1 VVGGGEAI
9 GRKGGVGDSAC
20 CCDELCHNVPP
31 PLAGE
36 GQGGGRQL
44 QSAMMVD
51 VPKAPAWQVST
62 KQRTRAR
69 RLRRDM
75 TDAERIIWNA
85 IRAHRMHGMSFRRQT
100 PIGPFIVDFVC
111 HAALLRRN
119 RWRAAFGA
127 REHEARCTTRNIPE
141 IHNYEVMTN
150 REGVLET
157 IAAAVMHAPS
167 PPLPRKRGRE
177 QAVPVAWPGLI
188 ES

>member
-1 VVGGGEAI
+1 
-9 GRKGGVGDSAC
+9 
-20 CCDELCHNVPP
+20 
-31 PLAGE
+31 
-36 GQGGGRQL
+36 
-44 QSAMMVD
+44 MMVD

-85 IRAHRMHGMSFRRQT
+85 IRAHRMHGMSFRRQI

-111 HAALLRRN
+111 HAALLIVEIDGGQHSEPENMKRDARRETFLKSKGYRILRFN
-119 RWRAAFGA
+119 
-127 REHEARCTTRNIPE
+127 
-141 IHNYEVMTN
+141 NYEVMTN